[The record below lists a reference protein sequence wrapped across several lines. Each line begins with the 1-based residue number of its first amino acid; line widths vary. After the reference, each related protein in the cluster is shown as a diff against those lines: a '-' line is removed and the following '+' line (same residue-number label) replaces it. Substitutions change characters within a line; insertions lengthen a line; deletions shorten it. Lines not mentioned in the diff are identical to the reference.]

1 MIDDSPEAFERLR
14 QSLAATR
21 LEHRALTRNCRAV
34 RVPSGEEAE
43 LECDDEVT
51 LIRETS
57 GAYIVQVP
65 VLGGEYRIDSD
76 DADALG
82 KARPLDEC
90 TGSDAGLSNDGT
102 SLDARIRARLA
113 EVYDPELPVNIVDL
127 GLIYATQ
134 AIELAPDRYRVE
146 VEMTLTTPQCGM
158 GRMIARDIERSVSA
172 LAEVAE
178 VETRIVWEPEW
189 TPHKISP
196 EGRTKLGID

>member
-21 LEHRALTRNCRAV
+21 LEHRALTRDCRAV

-43 LECDDEVT
+43 LERDDEVT
-51 LIRETS
+51 LIRETG

-65 VLGGEYRIDSD
+65 ALGGEYRIDSD

-82 KARPLDEC
+82 KARPIDESARSG
-90 TGSDAGLSNDGT
+90 GSSSSGDTN
-102 SLDARIRARLA
+102 LDARIRERLS

-134 AIELAPDRYRVE
+134 AIEIAPERYRVE
-146 VEMTLTTPQCGM
+146 IEMTLTTPQCGM

-172 LAEVAE
+172 LVEVDE

-189 TPHKISP
+189 SPHKISP
-196 EGRTKLGID
+196 EGRAKLGID